1 MPELA
6 QNGLSNPERPAT
18 GRRAVGPANTPTHPL
33 ATAPVGSP
41 VFSVDGFV
49 KEFIHELNT
58 NQGVPLSRSSVNDQ
72 YLALA
77 STVKNYLMARWLET
91 GRKTRDAKA

>member
-58 NQGVPLSRSSVNDQ
+58 NQGVPRPVP
-72 YLALA
+72 A
-77 STVKNYLMARWLET
+77 
-91 GRKTRDAKA
+91 